1 MRQSLSIGGIE
12 VGKGSLIPKSE
23 FIGLEN
29 VTHLAAG
36 GETPVLISNAAA
48 VTRFLV
54 DKGVGMPGRDRMF
67 ATAARARD
75 GLARLLNV
83 TSQEIALLWNATA
96 GLHAVALGMDWRPGD
111 NIVVG
116 AGEFQSLLHIWQAAG
131 IELRRV
137 GAERG
142 ATLDEV
148 ADAVDSHTRAIVVSH
163 VSYLTGARS
172 DLNALRE
179 IADTCGARLVV
190 DASHSLGVI
199 PVDGSLCDVVVSCC
213 YKWLLGTHG
222 VGVFFVN
229 SKRWPRL
236 EPKAVGWN
244 SVIPE
249 PNWQQRNGFV
259 LKPTMEKF
267 EGGNPS
273 FMSIYYLENALATL
287 EAIGISRIESHVLE
301 LGRALLKGLS
311 RLDVDLLTPE
321 TPASRAG
328 NISIATTRS
337 EQMEARLRE
346 RGVLTWGGDGRLRI
360 SVHAYNDMGDVERV
374 LEEIEGLGWL
384 A

>member
-1 MRQSLSIGGIE
+1 MGGNE
-12 VGKGSLIPKSE
+12 VGAGGLIPKSE

-48 VTRFLV
+48 VTRFMV

-67 ATAARARD
+67 ATATRARER
-75 GLARLLNV
+75 LARLLSAR
-83 TSQEIALLWNATA
+83 SQEIALLWNATA
-96 GLHAVALGMDWRPGD
+96 GLHAVAVGIDWRPGD
-111 NIVVG
+111 NVVVG
-116 AGEFQSLLHIWQAAG
+116 ASEFASLLHIWQAAG

-137 GAERG
+137 GSG
-142 ATLDEV
+142 PCATLDEV

-172 DLNALRE
+172 DLAALRE
-179 IADTCGARLVV
+179 IADRYGARLVV
-190 DASHSLGVI
+190 DASHSLGVV

-229 SKRWPRL
+229 SKRWHQL

-244 SVIPE
+244 SVIHE
-249 PNWQQRNGFV
+249 ADWRRRTSFH
-259 LKPTMEKF
+259 LKPTIQKF

-287 EAIGISRIESHVLE
+287 EEIGISRIESHVLE
-301 LGRALLKGLS
+301 LGRALLDGLS
-311 RLDVDLLTPE
+311 RLGVDQLTPAR
-321 TPASRAG
+321 PADRAG
-328 NISIATTRS
+328 NISIATPHS
-337 EQMEARLRE
+337 EQLEARLRE
-346 RGVLTWGGDGRLRI
+346 RGVLTWAGDGRLRI
-360 SVHAYNDMGDVERV
+360 SVHAYNDMADVDRV
-374 LEEIEGLGWL
+374 LEEIKELGLFS
-384 A
+384 